1 MKALLASAAIVLL
14 LAGASLAG
22 CGTTQAQTT
31 ATAIPNVQT
40 VTVTL
45 TDSVVTASH
54 TTFRPGV
61 RYHFIVTNHGTR
73 PHQFWLM
80 PQGMAQMMSN
90 MPMAQWHQQVM
101 FSTQDIG
108 PGMMK
113 TADYTFTDSMMHQQL
128 AFGCYTTNGQ
138 VLMEMPIY
146 VQQ

>member
-1 MKALLASAAIVLL
+1 MKALLGSAAIVLL

-31 ATAIPNVQT
+31 STAIPNVQT

-45 TDSVVTASH
+45 TDSGVTASQ
-54 TTFRPGV
+54 TTFRPSV
-61 RYHFIVTNHGTR
+61 RCHFVVTNHGTR

-90 MPMAQWHQQVM
+90 MPMAQWHQNLM

-108 PGMMK
+108 PGMMD
-113 TADYTFTDSMMHQQL
+113 TVDYTFTDSMMHQQL
-128 AFGCYTTNGQ
+128 AFGSYTADGH
-138 VLMEMPIY
+138 VLMEMPIR
-146 VQQ
+146 VSQ